1 LSLYMYVHMQ
11 PFTTIIFDIGDVL
24 FTWSSVTKTTI
35 SSRTLHQIL
44 SSHIWHDYERGL
56 ISQQVCY
63 ETVGNELSLDPAE
76 IGKAFDQARDSL
88 RCNEDMISFIR
99 ELKCQSNGR
108 IRIFAMSNISLPDY
122 NVLRTKPA
130 DWSIF
135 DRVFAS
141 CTAGQRKPDLSF
153 YRHVIAEAN
162 VDPSRTIFVDD
173 KLDNVISARSLGFH
187 GIVFD
192 SSTNVINTLRN
203 LTGDPI
209 QRGQAYLK
217 LHAGKHHSFADN
229 DNVLKENFAQLLLL
243 EMTNDSSLVDLVD
256 HPRTWNFFQGKPL
269 FTTEVFPFDLDTTS
283 LGLLVTNPDETTVY
297 SVIDEILQYYVNPDG
312 IVQTYFDPKRS
323 RFDPVVCVNVLAL
336 FYAYGRGAELYGTLQ
351 WVHDVLLHR
360 AYLEGTRYYTTPE
373 CFLFFLA
380 RLLRSSDSTELHQLL
395 GPLLKER
402 TRELIGTNGDALALA
417 MRLLTCAYVGLENQ
431 VDLQKLLPMQR
442 EDGGWE
448 IGWIYKYGSAK
459 IMIGNRGLTT
469 AMAIKAIEA
478 IKVPQRKQPVRP
490 PPSSAEESHIAKVS
504 SRNRRKRS
512 VHFVL
517 PSPSLRD
524 TFHEFVIYPATMFV
538 LLLLLLSSLLS
549 NANIDPF
556 Y

>member
-1 LSLYMYVHMQ
+1 
-11 PFTTIIFDIGDVL
+11 
-24 FTWSSVTKTTI
+24 
-35 SSRTLHQIL
+35 
-44 SSHIWHDYERGL
+44 
-56 ISQQVCY
+56 
-63 ETVGNELSLDPAE
+63 
-76 IGKAFDQARDSL
+76 
-88 RCNEDMISFIR
+88 
-99 ELKCQSNGR
+99 
-108 IRIFAMSNISLPDY
+108 
-122 NVLRTKPA
+122 
-130 DWSIF
+130 
-135 DRVFAS
+135 
-141 CTAGQRKPDLSF
+141 
-153 YRHVIAEAN
+153 
-162 VDPSRTIFVDD
+162 
-173 KLDNVISARSLGFH
+173 
-187 GIVFD
+187 
-192 SSTNVINTLRN
+192 
-203 LTGDPI
+203 
-209 QRGQAYLK
+209 
-217 LHAGKHHSFADN
+217 
-229 DNVLKENFAQLLLL
+229 
-243 EMTNDSSLVDLVD
+243 
-256 HPRTWNFFQGKPL
+256 
-269 FTTEVFPFDLDTTS
+269 
-283 LGLLVTNPDETTVY
+283 
-297 SVIDEILQYYVNPDG
+297 
-312 IVQTYFDPKRS
+312 
-323 RFDPVVCVNVLAL
+323 L